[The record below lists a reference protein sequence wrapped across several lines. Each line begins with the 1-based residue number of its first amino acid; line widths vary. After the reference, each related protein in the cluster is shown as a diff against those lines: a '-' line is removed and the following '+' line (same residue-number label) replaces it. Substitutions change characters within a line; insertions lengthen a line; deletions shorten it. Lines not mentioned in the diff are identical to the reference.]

1 MAAGAAAV
9 NPIMRRTLVL
19 SATALSVGCGTD
31 VSGPAS
37 SLYSC
42 VFLDPASVGVGEA
55 IPFEGAGNRSLCLTP
70 SDGDAAFVYIP
81 FYSAPSDPDQPDLT
95 IGVEVLGAGLTAP
108 PSSGAPG
115 GFADALILADPSGA
129 TRPAPPLRRDVEAHR
144 LLREREI
151 AELGPKIRAG
161 VSAEPLPAGTG
172 RPAPEV
178 GDFVDYNVAASCN
191 TADMRTGQVTY
202 VSTHAIVVADIQNPD
217 GLGAQDY
224 EHFAVS
230 FDTLVEPVSVRHFG
244 TPTDIDGNGRTII
257 FFTRSVNERTPRG
270 SATYTA
276 ALFWAGDLFPATGT
290 PRLDACPQG
299 NRAEIFYMAVPD
311 PNGVIGPVIRLADL
325 REGGIGILGHEY
337 QHLINAARRMYVNDA
352 PAFEETWLNEGLS
365 HIAEELL
372 FFEVS
377 GLPRRSNLTEAD
389 LQETTGGVTAFNRY
403 MAPNLGNLGR
413 YLERPDTASLMGRD
427 QLTTRGAAW
436 SFLRYAADRREIGD
450 ETFFFELV
458 NSTAVGLDN
467 LDRAVAGS
475 AADWIQDWTVAL
487 IADDDVPGLDP
498 RFTQPSWNFRDLYV
512 ALERPYPLNPPAL
525 AAGTPRSLSLRAGGV
540 GYLAFGVAADGRAA
554 LHVESDGAAPPRS
567 LRGTFLRVR

>member
-1 MAAGAAAV
+1 
-9 NPIMRRTLVL
+9 
-19 SATALSVGCGTD
+19 
-31 VSGPAS
+31 
-37 SLYSC
+37 
-42 VFLDPASVGVGEA
+42 
-55 IPFEGAGNRSLCLTP
+55 
-70 SDGDAAFVYIP
+70 
-81 FYSAPSDPDQPDLT
+81 
-95 IGVEVLGAGLTAP
+95 
-108 PSSGAPG
+108 
-115 GFADALILADPSGA
+115 
-129 TRPAPPLRRDVEAHR
+129 
-144 LLREREI
+144 
-151 AELGPKIRAG
+151 
-161 VSAEPLPAGTG
+161 
-172 RPAPEV
+172 
-178 GDFVDYNVAASCN
+178 
-191 TADMRTGQVTY
+191 
-202 VSTHAIVVADIQNPD
+202 
-217 GLGAQDY
+217 
-224 EHFAVS
+224 
-230 FDTLVEPVSVRHFG
+230 
-244 TPTDIDGNGRTII
+244 
-257 FFTRSVNERTPRG
+257 
-270 SATYTA
+270 
-276 ALFWAGDLFPATGT
+276 
-290 PRLDACPQG
+290 
-299 NRAEIFYMAVPD
+299 
-311 PNGVIGPVIRLADL
+311 
-325 REGGIGILGHEY
+325 
-337 QHLINAARRMYVNDA
+337 MYVNDA